1 MRVQS
6 KAKKHENKET
16 RQDIVERRNARPKNS
31 EHFLDVFDADV
42 QQSHG
47 SEWMTIGAEE
57 TRNKKHNNEMTYGQ
71 SLLDR
76 SWGESQ

>member
-1 MRVQS
+1 MRAQS

-31 EHFLDVFDADV
+31 EHFLDGFDADV

-47 SEWMTIGAEE
+47 SE
-57 TRNKKHNNEMTYGQ
+57 
-71 SLLDR
+71 
-76 SWGESQ
+76 